1 MKKIFLVATVAV
13 AILGATPAQ
22 AGPLDGSY
30 TSSRG
35 NSLTIR
41 GNSYT
46 YTGVRGGPA
55 RSTGSVRVGPNSVQ
69 FSGGYLRYSCDRSGP
84 TLTCGRVWWSKN

>member
-1 MKKIFLVATVAV
+1 MSIAKTSVTAIFALIIATTVC
-13 AILGATPAQ
+13 Q

-84 TLTCGRVWWSKN
+84 TLTCGSGA